1 MSFALI
7 TDSTCAISD
16 QGRAITQVALS
27 VREEDGKATTSQP
40 SLAAIS
46 EAFTAAA
53 NAGAQAIVAPVLSGK
68 LSGTASAFTTAA
80 ASSPIPV
87 DVIDTRTAGGALGL
101 VALVAAEAKTAA
113 SAGALAREM
122 SAKSYTGIVV
132 GDVKTLVRGG
142 RLNASKATMAA
153 ALGIAPLIEMH
164 NGELKLA
171 DTARGKKRARQR
183 LIARAKSHVVGSAK
197 IPNRTGQVIDLMV
210 HCPPD
215 DPFVEQVAE
224 AFRDIPIRRHIV
236 APLPQVLTAHTGQ
249 TYWGIALA
257 PALSDRAATA

>member
-7 TDSTCAISD
+7 TDSTCALTD
-16 QGRAITQVALS
+16 QVRNVTQVALS
-27 VREEDGKATTSQP
+27 VSEADGKTTTSQP
-40 SLAAIS
+40 SLAAIT
-46 EAFTAAA
+46 EAYQRAAD
-53 NAGAQAIVAPVLSGK
+53 AGANAIVAPVLSSK
-68 LSGTASAFTTAA
+68 ISGTASAFLTAA
-80 ASSPIPV
+80 ATSPIPV

-113 SAGALAREM
+113 HAGALARET
-122 SAKSYTGIVV
+122 SAKSFTGIVV

-153 ALGIAPLIEMH
+153 ALGIAPLIEMR

-171 DTARGKKRARQR
+171 EAARGKKRARAR

-210 HCPPD
+210 HCALD
-215 DPFVEQVAE
+215 DPFVDQVAE
-224 AFRDIPIRRHIV
+224 AFTDIPIRRHII
-236 APLPQVLTAHTGQ
+236 APLPPVLTAHTGES
-249 TYWGIALA
+249 YWGIALA
-257 PALSDRAATA
+257 PALS